1 MKTTLNYIYVSI
13 EGDYYQVMFEEKE
26 DNGDDEI
33 TDNPYFLIQ
42 CQFEM
47 YDGGEIYI
55 ESHDENY
62 IGHFSIRRASLQKDK
77 FEIEL
82 ERPNYSKVEINFKAT
97 DKEFVEL
104 SSALN
109 TMLSKEKLKIITI

>member
-97 DKEFVEL
+97 AKEFVEL
-104 SSALN
+104 RSALN